1 MLSVIV
7 NQSYNFSDGEKVT
20 YPKLNLLG
28 SPSVTFSGELSSNQL
43 ADGAVT
49 TSKLEQGININDKIN
64 DHNLSLSKLPAG
76 DHGQLLYYNSSGI
89 LAKLSPG
96 TDGQYLKTQGAG
108 QDPVWAAQD
117 GASSVPYED
126 ITTNGLADQYLTTD
140 SSGSVA
146 WIPKPNLNESQ
157 VFDTPSLSSITS
169 SSPFLVTQSHG
180 LGVLPEQV
188 VVTLRCVAD
197 DTGNTG
203 YVLGDEILLSSTHC
217 DRLGETQEFPTTG
230 VSFDVTNV
238 IIQMTQYVVA
248 DLSRFFV
255 KPKDNNATPD
265 YVAIGASGSKFQFR
279 IRVWS
284 PGSGSITSNSA
295 GPLTTEPGYYYSQTS
310 SDTAYQIMSRSG
322 TERDIES
329 FSHGFSTVPKFY
341 KVVLVCT
348 SDDSQTGYSE
358 GDEIDVS
365 AIIHPSSPGNT
376 GFTSF
381 ANTSSINCM
390 FLARTGGGQ
399 SNTMKLFG
407 RNKTAVE
414 WEFRSSSANRFKLK
428 VYAWK

>member
-1 MLSVIV
+1 MPLSVIV
-7 NQSYNFSDGEKVT
+7 TPSYNFSDGEKVT

-28 SPSVTFSGELSSNQL
+28 SPSVTFTGELSSAQL
-43 ADGAVT
+43 ADGSVV

-157 VFDTPSLSSITS
+157 VFDTASIDSIISAGT
-169 SSPFLVTQSHG
+169 PYKVTQSHG
-180 LGVLPEQV
+180 LGTLPEQV
-188 VVTLRCVAD
+188 VVTLRCIED
-197 DTGNTG
+197 DSSVTG
-203 YVLGDEILLSSTHC
+203 YALGDEIFLSGTHC
-217 DRLGETQEFPTTG
+217 NVASSQGEIPAAS
-230 VSFDVTNV
+230 VSFDSTNV
-238 IIQMTQYVVA
+238 IVQVTSSVLTDASKFLVYRKSDGAQVG
-248 DLSRFFV
+248 L
-255 KPKDNNATPD
+255 
-265 YVAIGASGSKFQFR
+265 GASRSKFKFR

-295 GPLTTEPGYYYSQTS
+295 GPLTTEPGYYFTQTS
-310 SDTAYQIMSRSG
+310 SDTVYQIMNRSG
-322 TERDIES
+322 SAKDTES
-329 FSHGFSTVPKFY
+329 FSHGFTVVPKFY
-341 KVVLVCT
+341 RVVLVCT
-348 SDDSQTGYSE
+348 EDDSQTGYSQ

-365 AIIHPSSPGNT
+365 AVIHPSSPGNT

-381 ANTSSINCM
+381 ANTSSITCM
-390 FLARTGGGQ
+390 FLARSGSGQ
-399 SNTMKLFG
+399 TNAMRLFG
-407 RNKTAVE
+407 RNTGSVE
-414 WEFRSSSANRFKLK
+414 WEFRPSSANRFKLK

>member
-28 SPSVTFSGELSSNQL
+28 APSVTFSGELSSNQL

-49 TSKLEQGININDKIN
+49 TNKLEQGININDKIN

-117 GASSVPYED
+117 GASSIPYED
-126 ITTNGLADQYLTTD
+126 ITTNGLANQYLTTD
-140 SSGSVA
+140 GSGNVA
-146 WIPKPNLNESQ
+146 WIGKPDLNESQ
-157 VFDTPSLSSITS
+157 VFDTASLASIVS
-169 SSPFLVTQSHG
+169 GPAPYIVTQSHG
-180 LGVLPEQV
+180 LGAIPEQV
-188 VVTLRCVAD
+188 VVTIRCVTN
-197 DTGNTG
+197 DTATG
-203 YVLGDEILLSSTHC
+203 YSVGDELDITAAHIGGELLLSA
-217 DRLGETQEFPTTG
+217 G
-230 VSFDVTNV
+230 FDATNV
-238 IIQMTQYVVA
+238 IVNFPQGSGAFQIPHRTNLTQTTPTS
-248 DLSRFFV
+248 LSNF
-255 KPKDNNATPD
+255 K
-265 YVAIGASGSKFQFR
+265 FR
-279 IRVWS
+279 IRVWN
-284 PGSGSITSNSA
+284 PGSGSTTSNSA

-310 SDTAYQIMSRSG
+310 SDTAYQIMTRSG
-322 TERDIES
+322 TEKNIES

-365 AIIHPSSPGNT
+365 AIQHPEADT
-376 GFTSF
+376 GLTSF
-381 ANTSSINCM
+381 ANTSSITCV
-390 FLARTGGGQ
+390 FPARIDTTQKQTYMRLISRNSTG
-399 SNTMKLFG
+399 S
-407 RNKTAVE
+407 E

>member
-7 NQSYNFSDGEKVT
+7 SKGYNFSDGEKVT

-28 SPSVTFSGELSSNQL
+28 TPSVTFSGELASNQL

-49 TSKLEQGININDKIN
+49 TNKLEQGININDKIN

-126 ITTNGLADQYLTTD
+126 ITTNGLANQYLTTD
-140 SSGSVA
+140 GSGNVA
-146 WIPKPNLNESQ
+146 WIGKPDLNESQ
-157 VFDTPSLSSITS
+157 VFDTPSLDSIVS
-169 SSPFLVTQSHG
+169 AGAPYKVTQSHG
-180 LGVLPEQV
+180 LGAVPEQV
-188 VVTLRCVAD
+188 VVTIRCAAD
-197 DTGNTG
+197 DSATG
-203 YVLGDEILLSSTHC
+203 YSLGDEIDLVGSHITDTAGDYNTAS
-217 DRLGETQEFPTTG
+217 
-230 VSFDVTNV
+230 VSFDAINV
-238 IIQMTQYVVA
+238 IVG
-248 DLSRFFV
+248 L
-255 KPKDNNATPD
+255 ATGNLANFKIPHKTNQTLTS
-265 YVAIGASGSKFQFR
+265 VGTGANFKFR
-279 IRVWS
+279 IRVWN
-284 PGSGSITSNSA
+284 PGSGSTTSNSA

-310 SDTAYQIMSRSG
+310 SDTAYQIMTRSG
-322 TERDIES
+322 TEKNIES

-381 ANTSSINCM
+381 ANTSSITCM
-390 FLARTGGGQ
+390 FLARATGTQ
-399 SNTMKLFG
+399 STYMKLFG
-407 RNKTAVE
+407 RNKTSVD

>member
-1 MLSVIV
+1 MSLTVIV
-7 NQSYNFSDGEKVT
+7 NQAYNFSDGEKVT

-43 ADGAVT
+43 ADGAVI

-126 ITTNGLADQYLTTD
+126 ITTNGLANQYLTTD
-140 SSGSVA
+140 SSGNVA
-146 WIPKPNLNESQ
+146 WIGKPDLNESQ
-157 VFDTPSLSSITS
+157 VFDTATLQSIITAGA
-169 SSPFLVTQSHG
+169 PYQVTQSHG
-180 LGVLPEQV
+180 LGAVPEQV
-188 VVTLRCVAD
+188 VVTIRCVTN
-197 DTGNTG
+197 DTATG
-203 YVLGDEILLSSTHC
+203 YSVGDELDLTAANVGGDLLLSA
-217 DRLGETQEFPTTG
+217 G
-230 VSFDVTNV
+230 FDATNV
-238 IIQMTQYVVA
+238 IVNFPQGDGTFQIPHRTNLTQTTPTS
-248 DLSRFFV
+248 LSNF
-255 KPKDNNATPD
+255 K
-265 YVAIGASGSKFQFR
+265 FR
-279 IRVWS
+279 IRVWN
-284 PGSGSITSNSA
+284 PGSGSTTSNSA

-322 TERDIES
+322 GKNIES

-365 AIIHPSSPGNT
+365 AVIHPDHDT

-381 ANTSSINCM
+381 ANTSSITCV
-390 FLARTGGGQ
+390 FPARIDTTQ
-399 SNTMKLFG
+399 KQTYMKLVD
-407 RNKTAVE
+407 RNSRSSD
-414 WEFRSSSANRFKLK
+414 WEFRSSSSNRFKLK